1 MNDSA
6 PTQFGLSK
14 MQLQLILG
22 VINNFEEIEKA
33 LIFGSR
39 ATEKYKPGSD
49 IDLAL
54 MGDKLT
60 SLLINRVSSALDDL
74 PLPFM
79 FDVIN
84 YHELNNQLL
93 KKRIDDEG
101 KLLYERKLN
110 TV

>member
-54 MGDKLT
+54 IGDKLT

-84 YHELNNQLL
+84 YHELNIQLL
-93 KKRIDDEG
+93 KKKIDDEG

>member
-6 PTQFGLSK
+6 PSQFGLSK

-39 ATEKYKPGSD
+39 AKGTNRPGSD

-54 MGDKLT
+54 IGDKLN
-60 SLLINRVSSALDDL
+60 SLLVNRVSSALDDL
-74 PLPFM
+74 PLPYM
-79 FDVIN
+79 FDLIN
-84 YHELNNQLL
+84 YHEINNEFL
-93 KKRIDDEG
+93 KKKVDDEG
-101 KLLYERKLN
+101 KLFYERKLN
-110 TV
+110 AV

>member
-22 VINNFEEIEKA
+22 VINNFEEIGK
-33 LIFGSR
+33 LIIFGSR
-39 ATEKYKPGSD
+39 ATGKYKPGSD

-54 MGDKLT
+54 MGDKLN
-60 SLLINRVSSALDDL
+60 SLLVNRVSSALDDL

-79 FDVIN
+79 FDLIN
-84 YHELNNQLL
+84 YHEINNQFL
-93 KKRIDDEG
+93 KKKIDEEG
-101 KLLYERKLN
+101 KLFYERKLN
-110 TV
+110 AV

>member
-1 MNDSA
+1 MNDSM
-6 PTQFGLSK
+6 PFQ
-14 MQLQLILG
+14 
-22 VINNFEEIEKA
+22 
-33 LIFGSR
+33 
-39 ATEKYKPGSD
+39 PGSD

-54 MGDKLT
+54 IGDKLT

-79 FDVIN
+79 FDLIN

-93 KKRIDDEG
+93 KKKIDNEG
-101 KLLYERKLN
+101 KLFYEQKLN

>member
-6 PTQFGLSK
+6 PSQFGLSK

-39 ATEKYKPGSD
+39 AKGTNRPGSD

-54 MGDKLT
+54 IGDKLN
-60 SLLINRVSSALDDL
+60 SLLVNRVSSALDDL
-74 PLPFM
+74 PLPYM
-79 FDVIN
+79 FDLIN
-84 YHELNNQLL
+84 YHEINNEFL
-93 KKRIDDEG
+93 KKKVDDEG
-101 KLLYERKLN
+101 KLFYERKLN

>member
-14 MQLQLILG
+14 MQLQLILC
-22 VINNFEEIEKA
+22 VIDNFEEIEKA

-54 MGDKLT
+54 IGDKLT

-93 KKRIDDEG
+93 KKKIDDEG

>member
-54 MGDKLT
+54 IGDKLT

-84 YHELNNQLL
+84 YHELNKQLL
-93 KKRIDDEG
+93 KKKIDDEG

>member
-54 MGDKLT
+54 IGDKLT

>member
-1 MNDSA
+1 
-6 PTQFGLSK
+6 

-54 MGDKLT
+54 IGDKLT

-93 KKRIDDEG
+93 KKKIDDEG

>member
-54 MGDKLT
+54 IGDKLT

-93 KKRIDDEG
+93 KKKIDDEG